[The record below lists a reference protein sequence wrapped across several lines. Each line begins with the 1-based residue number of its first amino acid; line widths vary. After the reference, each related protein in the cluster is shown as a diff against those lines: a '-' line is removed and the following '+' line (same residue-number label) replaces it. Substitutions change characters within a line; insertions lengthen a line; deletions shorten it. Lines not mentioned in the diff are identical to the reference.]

1 MPTESKKA
9 GILSNNALKILASV
23 FMVIDHVG
31 VILFPNIIWLRIVGR
46 LGFPIFAYL
55 IAEGA
60 RHTRSKW
67 RHFLTML
74 GFALI
79 IQIVYFIYK
88 PSREMNVLVTFTLS
102 LAVIYALE
110 NFKSALFSGKETT
123 SKKLLTALL
132 FLGSVAAVSLLD
144 HVLDLDYGAAGCML
158 PVFPALFTTPKTT
171 DGKVPAIFEMLDT
184 KPIRILATAL
194 GTLALAF
201 SDGGIQY
208 YGLCAIPLLF
218 LYSEQRGK
226 LKMKYFFYIFYPVHL
241 LLIYAISL
249 IIK

>member
-1 MPTESKKA
+1 MPTESKKT

-31 VILFPNIIWLRIVGR
+31 VILFPHIIWLRIVGR
-46 LGFPIFAYL
+46 LSFPIFAYL

-60 RHTRSKW
+60 RHTRSRG

-79 IQIVYFIYK
+79 IQTVYFIYK
-88 PSREMNVLVTFTLS
+88 PSREMSVLVTFTLS

-110 NFKSALFSGKETT
+110 FFKSALFSSNATT
-123 SKKLLTALL
+123 QRKLLTALL
-132 FLGSVAAVSLLD
+132 FLDSVAAVSLLD

-171 DGKVPAIFEMLDT
+171 DGKAPAIFLQLDT
-184 KPIRILATAL
+184 KPIRILAAAI
-194 GTLALAF
+194 GMLALALA
-201 SDGGIQY
+201 DGGIQY

-218 LYSEQRGK
+218 FYSEQRGR
-226 LKMKYFFYIFYPVHL
+226 LRMKYFFYIFYPAHL
-241 LLIYAISL
+241 LILYLISFVI
-249 IIK
+249 